1 MHRDGEREKTEREA
15 EMWREI
21 KRQVEKF
28 RKQVRIS
35 MSEKLEVEI
44 TEMEQ
49 EMRKMKEVMVKEG
62 ERLRLDMEVRLVEA
76 LKRERGVRKVKDRSI
91 RERTTRWRVQN
102 LDTNE
107 TDLGY
112 PDLVCRNRAK
122 WVKKE
127 TSERMRERRKSKES
141 KRGKNE
147 E

>member
-1 MHRDGEREKTEREA
+1 
-15 EMWREI
+15 MWREI